1 MTSKPRRGDSSQA
14 VYDYLQDMILSLQ
27 IKPGEK
33 IEEARLAEICGV
45 SRTPVREALFRLSA
59 EGLVVLLPNRVT
71 QVAPLDIS
79 TVHDYLESIDLVQRA
94 VNRWASQRRDESDL
108 KTIGHRAKAFED
120 ASRNQDLK
128 NMILSNREFHKAI
141 AAASKNA
148 LLAESYHRLLD
159 VGMRVARFTLNR
171 PSSGETRQTSQ
182 FVDETVADHSEMI
195 DAITRGDAD
204 EAERLAVLHTERTR
218 QRFQD
223 YLKASDQRLAIP
235 DPAAPLL

>member
-1 MTSKPRRGDSSQA
+1 
-14 VYDYLQDMILSLQ
+14 
-27 IKPGEK
+27 
-33 IEEARLAEICGV
+33 
-45 SRTPVREALFRLSA
+45 
-59 EGLVVLLPNRVT
+59 
-71 QVAPLDIS
+71 
-79 TVHDYLESIDLVQRA
+79 
-94 VNRWASQRRDESDL
+94 
-108 KTIGHRAKAFED
+108 
-120 ASRNQDLK
+120 
-128 NMILSNREFHKAI
+128 MILSNREFHKAI

-182 FVDETVADHSEMI
+182 FVDDTVADHSEMI

-223 YLKASDQRLAIP
+223 YLQASDQRLSIP